1 VGSLSPRKALAALIV
16 VQWLAVAALAL
27 TVKHNGWL
35 YYAGGDQLWHY
46 TGAYLLAHGHL
57 PATFVGYGWSILL
70 LPVAAV
76 AGPNLASALPAI
88 VLFNTVVLLP
98 VALLCV
104 YAIAAR
110 IAGRIFGYF
119 AAALWIAL
127 PYLGILFVEQGY
139 HQKYT
144 ELTLPQVLGLAS
156 VPDFPAMVALLVSA
170 YFCLRT
176 LEVAGWMTP
185 VAAGLAAGYSIA
197 IKPSNSIFLVAP
209 LLLFLVEK
217 RRALLTFAAGLAPA
231 LLTLAIWKYRGLGEL
246 AAAPAQ
252 EVRLASGVGG
262 LLDRIHNPQLN
273 SYAHFRI
280 VLQSL
285 REHFWVARV
294 MEWLPVAGTIA
305 LLARSRS
312 AFLLVGAWFAIFV
325 VAKAT
330 YVPASVEDASF
341 WRILMP
347 SFPAYLL
354 LTASVVL
361 LVPGVRARPARE
373 SFTLTGRRATIAL
386 AAAVAVFAVLPLG
399 VIAATPVLK
408 DGGRQVVI
416 FDNNLLPVSSDV
428 GLQANTANGAVR
440 LSWHAP
446 KPRATDVFFRVLR
459 TKSST
464 DAACAGTRA
473 ADQCRL
479 YTEPVAAT
487 KGGSYDDHPGPGL
500 DVPHRR
506 VGELA
511 RRPRLG
517 DVYVLSPP
525 SP

>member
-1 VGSLSPRKALAALIV
+1 
-16 VQWLAVAALAL
+16 
-27 TVKHNGWL
+27 
-35 YYAGGDQLWHY
+35 
-46 TGAYLLAHGHL
+46 
-57 PATFVGYGWSILL
+57 
-70 LPVAAV
+70 
-76 AGPNLASALPAI
+76 
-88 VLFNTVVLLP
+88 
-98 VALLCV
+98 
-104 YAIAAR
+104 
-110 IAGRIFGYF
+110 
-119 AAALWIAL
+119 
-127 PYLGILFVEQGY
+127 
-139 HQKYT
+139 
-144 ELTLPQVLGLAS
+144 
-156 VPDFPAMVALLVSA
+156 MVALLVSA
-170 YFCLRT
+170 YFCLRA

-209 LLLFLVEK
+209 LLLFLVER

-273 SYAHFRI
+273 SYAHFRT

-305 LLARSRS
+305 LLARSRR

-361 LVPGVRARPARE
+361 LVPGVRARPAKE

-408 DGGRQVVI
+408 DGGRQVVM

-428 GLQANTANGAVR
+428 GLQANSANGGVR

-459 TKSST
+459 AKTSP
-464 DAACAGTRA
+464 DALCAGTGRPTSA
-473 ADQCRL
+473 SSIRVGRD
-479 YTEPVAAT
+479 E
-487 KGGSYDDHPGPGL
+487 GGSYDDQRTGNL

-511 RRPRLG
+511 RRPAPRRRLRAESACHR
-517 DVYVLSPP
+517 DDSVAP
-525 SP
+525 SRNCCSSSASRWARIVFWSESREMTVE